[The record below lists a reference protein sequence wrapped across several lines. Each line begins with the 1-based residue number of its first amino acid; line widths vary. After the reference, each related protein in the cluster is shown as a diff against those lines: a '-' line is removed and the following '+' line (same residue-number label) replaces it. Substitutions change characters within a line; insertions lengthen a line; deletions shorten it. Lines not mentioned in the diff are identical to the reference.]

1 MNSKASCV
9 GLCLLLITVQ
19 ENVKFRMLR
28 RRRTFAKFKSRRFI
42 LYCFVKFCFALRH
55 YFYKMS
61 NLANIYAELL
71 RKYGDN
77 YTITYSAPPSYLV
90 RLVGGR
96 EAANKVILF
105 YKEDR
110 NARERIPT
118 TPTKLLTKTKK
129 SSSISELDLTGS
141 PLKDDS
147 IVDAIGDLSLD
158 LHIINRNP
166 WKPDEEYHR
175 GEMADKM
182 RAIICTEQFQKGDGQ
197 GSVWFLCDGSDFCH
211 TQLLQYEF
219 NPTHFSRG
227 IVTYAGVL
235 PCNLV
240 TSQSLVRQHSMAG
253 AGALR
258 ETFIENCYQVNPNMS
273 LRFNWSTP
281 APLPLLID
289 LSAGNVVLNQTFRV
303 GDCSPLTDDF
313 MNQLRILVYIRE
325 DIVSYHNDVKL
336 GISRDPIYRCGSGID
351 MDELRESINKTMTEV
366 SGFTDVFVDGHA
378 EFDIEGVVQQAKLR
392 RLTDLTDKLW
402 DLFKSK
408 TPKLYDFS
416 SLYKVIS
423 VSIRL
428 CIIQGSESSLQ
439 HALPMCCAL

>member
-1 MNSKASCV
+1 
-9 GLCLLLITVQ
+9 
-19 ENVKFRMLR
+19 
-28 RRRTFAKFKSRRFI
+28 
-42 LYCFVKFCFALRH
+42 
-55 YFYKMS
+55 MS
-61 NLANIYAELL
+61 NLANIYAELM

-90 RLVGGR
+90 RLVGAR

-110 NARERIPT
+110 TARERIPT
-118 TPTKLLTKTKK
+118 TPTKLLTNTKK

-158 LHIINRNP
+158 LHIINQNP

-175 GEMADKM
+175 GELADKM

-235 PCNLV
+235 PCYLV
-240 TSQSLVRQHSMAG
+240 TSQSLVRQHGLAG

-258 ETFIENCYQVNPNMS
+258 ETFIENCYQVNPNMT

-281 APLPLLID
+281 APMPLLID

-303 GDCSPLTDDF
+303 GACSPLTDDF

-325 DIVSYHNDVKL
+325 DIVSYHKDVKA

-366 SGFTDVFVDGHA
+366 SGFTDVFIDGHA

-408 TPKLYDFS
+408 TRKLYNFS
-416 SLYKVIS
+416 PYSKLLS
-423 VSIRL
+423 VPFRL
-428 CIIQGSESSLQ
+428 CFI
-439 HALPMCCAL
+439 

>member
-1 MNSKASCV
+1 MLNFER
-9 GLCLLLITVQ
+9 LEEEELLRNQ
-19 ENVKFRMLR
+19 
-28 RRRTFAKFKSRRFI
+28 FKKTN
-42 LYCFVKFCFALRH
+42 LKFCIDICNKTNYLN
-55 YFYKMS
+55 KMS
-61 NLANIYAELL
+61 NLANLYAELM
-71 RKYGDN
+71 RKYGET
-77 YTITYSAPPSYLV
+77 YTISYSTPPSYLV
-90 RLVGGR
+90 RLVGAR
-96 EAANKVILF
+96 EAANKIILF

-118 TPTKLLTKTKK
+118 TPTKLLAKTKK

-175 GEMADKM
+175 GDIVDKM
-182 RAIICTEQFQKGDGQ
+182 RDIICNEHFQKGDGQ

-219 NPTHFSRG
+219 NPSHFSRG

-235 PCNLV
+235 PCYLV
-240 TSQSLVRQHSMAG
+240 TSQSLVRQHGMA

-258 ETFIENCYQVNPNMS
+258 ETEIENCYQVNPNMT

-281 APLPLLID
+281 AAMPLLID
-289 LSAGNVVLNQTFRV
+289 LSACNVVLNQTFRV
-303 GDCSPLTDDF
+303 GECSPLTDDF
-313 MNQLRILVYIRE
+313 MNQLRILIYIRE
-325 DIVSYHNDVKL
+325 DIVSYHNDVKA
-336 GISRDPIYRCGSGID
+336 GIARDPVYRCGSGID

-408 TPKLYDFS
+408 TLKSYD
-416 SLYKVIS
+416 
-423 VSIRL
+423 
-428 CIIQGSESSLQ
+428 
-439 HALPMCCAL
+439 